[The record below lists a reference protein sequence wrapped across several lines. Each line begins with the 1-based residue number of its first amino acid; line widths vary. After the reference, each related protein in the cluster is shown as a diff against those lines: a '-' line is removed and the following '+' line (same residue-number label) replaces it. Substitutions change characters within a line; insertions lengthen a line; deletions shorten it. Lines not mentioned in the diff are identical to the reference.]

1 MESLGEKLRT
11 AREEKSLSVDQVAR
25 DTNIAKRYLT
35 ALEEEAFTEFPG
47 EPYLVGFLRNYSDYL
62 GLDSE
67 EIVGLYKNFKIQ
79 EQPLPMEELLE
90 TTKRRPRNL
99 RILAVAAAV
108 VAVAVLL
115 YLLVP
120 LLSSG
125 GGESAASSRTKLA
138 SGADYTLKDEIV
150 ERPFRSGDTV
160 IIPIS
165 GKDYR
170 VKLLVTNNNTVSLVY
185 AAGETTLKL
194 GEEKSIDLTGG
205 SVPDIKV
212 YLRDI
217 DLRDPGK
224 RVVIRF
230 DRFTE
235 SPQGP
240 ANAQAAG
247 AQGTGANI
255 PAADQTGAA
264 NAAGQASGTGGP
276 QGAAGQASGDQAAGV
291 QAASQPANAATPA
304 SGGQAGGGTQ
314 TGGAGAGDGVT
325 GGAPVPFRATD
336 GAATV
341 PAGATVGATGG
352 AGGAA
357 AAPSNPQS
365 PPSPPVQQ
373 APAQPQGIAP
383 EAERSP
389 VATAL
394 ASRSSGA
401 ESQPEILA
409 QAGAAAPFTL
419 TVDFSSS
426 CLFRYQID
434 GANQDQRYYRKGE
447 TARLDANSSI
457 ALWASNAGALSA
469 RVAGKTLTL
478 GSPGEVI
485 AQRVMWVKNGSTGLY
500 QLQLSPLE

>member
-11 AREEKSLSVDQVAR
+11 TREEKSLTVEQVAR

-35 ALEEEAFTEFPG
+35 ALEEEAFSEFPG

-79 EQPLPMEELLE
+79 EQPLPMEELLDN
-90 TTKRRPRNL
+90 TKRRPRNL
-99 RILAVAAAV
+99 RILAIIAAV
-108 VAVAVLL
+108 VAVAVLV

-125 GGESAASSRTKLA
+125 GGESLASSRTKLEA
-138 SGADYTLKDEIV
+138 GAAYTLKDEIV

-160 IIPIS
+160 IIPIG

-185 AAGETTLKL
+185 AAGQTTLKL

-205 SVPDIKV
+205 TVPDIKV

-217 DLRDPGK
+217 DLHDPSK

-235 SPQGP
+235 SPQGS

-247 AQGTGANI
+247 AQG
-255 PAADQTGAA
+255 
-264 NAAGQASGTGGP
+264 SGTNTP
-276 QGAAGQASGDQAAGV
+276 ASDQAGAAGQAAGAQTAGG
-291 QAASQPANAATPA
+291 QAASQPVSGGAPAA
-304 SGGQAGGGTQ
+304 GGQAGGGSQ
-314 TGGAGAGDGVT
+314 AAGGATGDGVT
-325 GGAPVPFRATD
+325 GGAPVPLRATD
-336 GAATV
+336 ATV

-352 AGGAA
+352 TGGAA
-357 AAPSNPQS
+357 IAPSA
-365 PPSPPVQQ
+365 PPTPPVQQ
-373 APAQPQGIAP
+373 APTQPQGVAP

-389 VATAL
+389 VVTAL

-401 ESQPEILA
+401 ERVPEVLT
-409 QAGAAAPFTL
+409 QAGAATPFTI
-419 TVDFSSS
+419 TVNFTSY

-447 TARLDANSSI
+447 TARLDANTSI
-457 ALWASNAGALSA
+457 DLWASNAGALSA
-469 RVAGKTLTL
+469 RVAGRTLTL

-485 AQRVMWVKNGSTGLY
+485 AQRVMWVKNESTGLY

>member
-11 AREEKSLSVDQVAR
+11 AREDKSLSVDQVAR

-35 ALEEEAFTEFPG
+35 ALEEEAFSEFPG

-67 EIVGLYKNFKIQ
+67 EIVGLYKNFRIQ
-79 EQPLPMEELLE
+79 EQPLPMEELLD

-99 RILAVAAAV
+99 RVVAVIAAV
-108 VAVAVLL
+108 VAVAVLI

-125 GGESAASSRTKLA
+125 RGEGGANARTTLA
-138 SGADYTLKDEIV
+138 TGADYTLKDEIV
-150 ERPFRSGDTV
+150 ERPFHSGDTI
-160 IIPIS
+160 IIPIG

-185 AAGETTLKL
+185 AAGQATLKL

-217 DLRDPGK
+217 DLRDPSK

-240 ANAQAAG
+240 AQTAGSAGSGANTPAADQVGAGQGAQGQAAG
-247 AQGTGANI
+247 AQTTGG
-255 PAADQTGAA
+255 Q
-264 NAAGQASGTGGP
+264 AAGQPANGGAPAAGTQAGTGL
-276 QGAAGQASGDQAAGV
+276 QAAGAAG
-291 QAASQPANAATPA
+291 N
-304 SGGQAGGGTQ
+304 
-314 TGGAGAGDGVT
+314 GVT
-325 GGAPVPFRATD
+325 GGAAVPLRATD
-336 GAATV
+336 GGATV
-341 PAGATVGATGG
+341 PAGATVGVTGG
-352 AGGAA
+352 SAGAA
-357 AAPSNPQS
+357 AAPTTAPT
-365 PPSPPVQQ
+365 PPAQQ
-373 APAQPQGIAP
+373 APAQPQGVAP

-389 VATAL
+389 AVTVSAP
-394 ASRSSGA
+394 RSAGA
-401 ESQPEILA
+401 GIQPEVLL
-409 QAGAAAPFTL
+409 QAGTATPFTL
-419 TVDFSSS
+419 TVDFSSY

-434 GANQDQRYYRKGE
+434 GANQDQRFYRKGE
-447 TARLDANSSI
+447 TARLDADSRI
-457 ALWASNAGALSA
+457 DLWASNAGAVSA
-469 RVAGKTLTL
+469 SVAGKTLPL
-478 GSPGEVI
+478 GGPGEVI
-485 AQRVMWVKNGSTGLY
+485 AQRVMWVKNESNGLY
-500 QLQLSPLE
+500 QLQLSSIE